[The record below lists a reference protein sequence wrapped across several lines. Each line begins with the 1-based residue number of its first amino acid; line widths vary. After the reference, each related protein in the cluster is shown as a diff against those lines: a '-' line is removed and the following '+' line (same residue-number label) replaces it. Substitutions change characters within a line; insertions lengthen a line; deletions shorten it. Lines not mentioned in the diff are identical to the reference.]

1 MSFKICIYNKIAI
14 LFKILIFS
22 YFLCLFLLIKK
33 YRNLPRTR
41 AKFLF
46 LNIIYYYFLF
56 LFLLTMANE
65 TIAIIAATNN
75 IIFVI
80 ILSPVFGLLVS
91 FFEILLVELV
101 FSFCSL
107 SFGVSVDSVL
117 FSCSTFF
124 AIIPY

>member
-1 MSFKICIYNKIAI
+1 MLI
-14 LFKILIFS
+14 LT
-22 YFLCLFLLIKK
+22 YKK
-33 YRNLPRTR
+33 NRNLPHTM
-41 AKFLF
+41 AKSLF

-56 LFLLTMANE
+56 LFLLTIANE
-65 TIAIIAATNN
+65 TIAIIAPTNN

-80 ILSPVFGLLVS
+80 ILSPVFGLLFSV
-91 FFEILLVELV
+91 FEILLVELV

-124 AIIPY
+124 AIIPYSLKCVVSNTI